1 MRHPGAFA
9 DHGPPKGAQA
19 MNINPSKKGLTE
31 ALLERRSKA
40 IARGMGMAAPVFAKR
55 AENAEIWDIEG
66 RRFIDFAGGIA
77 VLNAGHRNPAVMKR
91 VQEQLESFTHTC
103 FTIMPYEPFVEL
115 AEKLNAIAPISGEK
129 KSMFVTTGAEAVE
142 NAVKIARAATGRSDV
157 IAFNGSFHGR
167 TLMTMAL
174 TGKILPYKTKF
185 GPFPAGVW
193 HVPFPIEH
201 KGISVEET
209 MHAIE
214 WLFKV
219 DVEASRVAAIII
231 EPVQGEGGFYVAPKE
246 LMVRL
251 RKLCDEHGIV
261 FIADEIQSGFGR
273 TGKWFAMEHFGIEPD
288 LMTVAKSLA
297 SGFPLAGVVGRAK
310 IMDAP
315 DPGGLGGTYAG
326 NPVACA
332 AALGTIEAFERD
344 KLLEKAE
351 KQGEI
356 VMQRLAAIKA
366 KGKGM
371 PIGNIRGLGAM
382 TAFELVTE
390 RGGDK
395 PDAAGAK
402 ALATKC
408 LERGL
413 LILTCGIWN
422 DTVRLLCPLS
432 APEAIVKEGLDILE
446 AALTGN

>member
-1 MRHPGAFA
+1 
-9 DHGPPKGAQA
+9 
-19 MNINPSKKGLTE
+19 MNVNPSMKGSTQG
-31 ALLERRSKA
+31 LLERRAKA
-40 IARGMGMAAPVFAKR
+40 VARGAGMAAPIFAQK
-55 AENAEIWDIEG
+55 AENAEIWDVEG

-77 VLNAGHRNPAVMKR
+77 VLNAGHRNPIVMKR
-91 VQEQLESFTHTC
+91 VQEQLDSFTHTC
-103 FTIMPYEPFVEL
+103 FTIVPYEPFVAL
-115 AEKLNAIAPISGEK
+115 AEKLNALAPISGEK

-142 NAVKIARAATGRSDV
+142 NAVKIARAATGRRDI

-167 TLMTMAL
+167 TLLTMAL
-174 TGKILPYKTKF
+174 TGKIVPYKVKF
-185 GPFPAGVW
+185 GPFPGGVW
-193 HVPFPIEH
+193 HVPYPIEH
-201 KGISVEET
+201 KGITVEQT
-209 MHAIE
+209 MNAIE
-214 WLFKV
+214 WLFKT
-219 DVEASRVAAIII
+219 DVEATQVAAIII

-261 FIADEIQSGFGR
+261 LIADEIQSGFGR

-332 AALGTIEAFERD
+332 AALGTIEAFE
-344 KLLEKAE
+344 KEGLIEKAAQ
-351 KQGEI
+351 QGKT
-356 VMQRLAAIKA
+356 VMKRLQAMKA

-371 PIGNIRGLGAM
+371 PMGEIRGLGAM
-382 TAFELVTE
+382 IAFELVTE
-390 RGGDK
+390 RGGSK

-402 ALATKC
+402 ALAAKC

-413 LILTCGIWN
+413 LILTCGVFN
-422 DTVRLLCPLS
+422 DTIRLLCPLS
-432 APEAIVKEGLDILE
+432 APEKIVEEGLDILE